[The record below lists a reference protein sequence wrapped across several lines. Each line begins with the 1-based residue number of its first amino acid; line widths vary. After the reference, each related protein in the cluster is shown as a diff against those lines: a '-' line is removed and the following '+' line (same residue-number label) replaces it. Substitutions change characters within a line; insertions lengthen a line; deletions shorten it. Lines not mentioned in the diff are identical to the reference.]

1 MQALDEKKTYFDEY
15 WLAQS
20 EAKTDPRSRQRAEYV
35 MELLQKKSGRL
46 LDVGCGRGLIMDY
59 FGSRGFEVSGI
70 DISPKAVHAVRE
82 KGYEAHLLD
91 IEQEEFDGRYD
102 IILCLEVLQQLHD
115 PAKALTRL
123 ATIVEDG
130 GELVVSLPNEF
141 HIVSRL
147 ELLFG
152 MSHIG
157 DYRHSHIRLFSP
169 ARCEDL
175 FREAGLM
182 IVGRRFVPIIPPKWK
197 FLSTMFKN
205 PTELWPSFLAL
216 SLIYSLK
223 KR

>member
-1 MQALDEKKTYFDEY
+1 MPALEEKKTYFDEY

-35 MELLQKKSGRL
+35 MELLQKESGRL

-59 FGSRGFEVSGI
+59 FAGRGFEVSGI
-70 DISPKAVHAVRE
+70 DISPMAVHAARE

-91 IEQEEFDGRYD
+91 IEQEELDGRYD

-115 PAKALTRL
+115 PVKALTRL
-123 ATIVEDG
+123 MTIVEDG
-130 GELVVSLPNEF
+130 GELIVSLPNEF
-141 HIVSRL
+141 HIVSRIK
-147 ELLFG
+147 LLFG

-175 FREAGLM
+175 FREAGLE
-182 IVGRRFVPIIPPKWK
+182 IIDRRFVSIIPPRWK
-197 FLSTMFKN
+197 SLSMIFRN
-205 PTELWPSFLAL
+205 LIRLWPSFLAL